1 MGDYDIYTIFGFD
14 SINPFG
20 RIYFNGLEF
29 YVIILVTSFD
39 GLIGSWEFINLTCVY
54 GLIASWEFINLVCA
68 YGLIYSFTIAY
79 FFGTSVVII
88 FVYLIGSFPLI
99 YLEPFSGELIVMEF
113 VCFIVFYFGLGE
125 VGYFF
130 IYFVSFI

>member
-39 GLIGSWEFINLTCVY
+39 GLIG
-54 GLIASWEFINLVCA
+54 SWEFINLVCA